1 MAIQIVVL
9 LIDRRTIEMRIDNW
23 PPSTHTVAIE
33 ALRRGTRTLLLFL
46 LHWYRMV
53 EVVGG
58 YP

>member
-9 LIDRRTIEMRIDNW
+9 LIEPRTAAMPTGDW
-23 PPSTHTVAIE
+23 PPNTHTVAIA

-53 EVVGG
+53 EVVGR